1 MCVHL
6 FCGCFIINQRIRS
19 DPKNDEE
26 LQPQF
31 DALCRALKLHPYS
44 RDILDTLR
52 DPVKVPWTA
61 ITKVIESN
69 ALGIEHGIFRACLSD
84 DWIPAETG
92 LMDSQRSGNF
102 ARGLRGR
109 GVQSIVVGE
118 VSDEWYIYSVS
129 HPMSSPQ
136 DCRRHLM
143 RHFSDRIVR
152 RLMSC
157 FKEIP
162 EDGDLEAARA
172 VLGQAFSCVLTHFP
186 IRLLH
191 RDLLEADF
199 PVIRYRIEWTPEQL
213 CPNGKFDDIIH
224 SKIALFDEHIG
235 YVTHGTDKAIW
246 SLLTPL
252 MTPAQ
257 VDISRRWLK
266 AVRDET
272 AALGAPDAK
281 PKRDAS
287 AVLRLTKDK
296 IIEWSE
302 DKNNYEGVLG
312 TYEYSSGHGTCKLNL
327 PGSHFVT
334 SKP

>member
-172 VLGQAFSCVLTHFP
+172 VLGQAF
-186 IRLLH
+186 R
-191 RDLLEADF
+191 
-199 PVIRYRIEWTPEQL
+199 
-213 CPNGKFDDIIH
+213 
-224 SKIALFDEHIG
+224 LFDEHIG